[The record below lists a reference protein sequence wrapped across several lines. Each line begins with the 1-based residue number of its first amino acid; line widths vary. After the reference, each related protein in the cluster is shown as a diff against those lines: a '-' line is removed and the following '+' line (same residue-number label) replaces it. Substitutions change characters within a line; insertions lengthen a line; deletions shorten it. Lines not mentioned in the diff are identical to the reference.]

1 MHRLLSLP
9 LCPSYPTHTSQ
20 PLTHSC
26 TCRFLDPKES
36 ASLSHSMSNP
46 GQETKT
52 QFLQGLESYLTSER
66 HPRESLCLQKTKK
79 RQVIDVLK
87 TMPSQLY
94 FR

>member
-20 PLTHSC
+20 PLTHALAV
-26 TCRFLDPKES
+26 FLDPKES

-46 GQETKT
+46 WQETKT
-52 QFLQGLESYLTSER
+52 QFLQGLESYLTSGR
-66 HPRESLCLQKTKK
+66 HPRESLSLQKTKK

-87 TMPSQLY
+87 TMSSQLY
-94 FR
+94 FG